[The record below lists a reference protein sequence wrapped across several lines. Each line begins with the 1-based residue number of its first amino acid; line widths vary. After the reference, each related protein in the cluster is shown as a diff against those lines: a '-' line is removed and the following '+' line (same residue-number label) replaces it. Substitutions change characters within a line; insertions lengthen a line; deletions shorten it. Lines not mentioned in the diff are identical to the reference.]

1 MSTLHAC
8 MQAGEMLYGPQKHEQ
23 RSWLQSNRRFANVFR
38 IAEVRST
45 EQSGV
50 ASQHRGVSME
60 ELKNEP
66 YIKCDSL
73 VRIYKSEGIE
83 VMALQGL
90 DMEIQKGELMAI
102 IGKSGSGKSTL
113 LGLLGGLDT
122 PSAGAV
128 YFGGENLAEM
138 NSHQLSEFRRKHI
151 GFVWQKNTDNLLG
164 YLTVAENIEMPL
176 LFSRMSKQEKR
187 EKTRKLLAAVG
198 LSDKENAFPLQ
209 LSGGEQQRVAIATA
223 LINEPELLLMDE
235 PTGAVDKKTSIMLQ
249 DLFRSL
255 NKELGITVVIVTHD
269 ISLADRVDR
278 VVMISDGKI
287 SSERIIK
294 DSYKKMIESG
304 EETRDYLAAAGNTD
318 IDAESHE
325 EFAILDKAGR
335 VRLSENMREMAGITS
350 NRVKIHFED
359 GKIIIHSEDM
369 NSISVGGDG
378 ESGITAA
385 GDDANSDTADS
396 DNEPEN
402 TDDQIQSDE
411 LLAAKDHADIDDL
424 ADAEISESRD
434 DLTDSGD
441 E

>member
-1 MSTLHAC
+1 M
-8 MQAGEMLYGPQKHEQ
+8 
-23 RSWLQSNRRFANVFR
+23 
-38 IAEVRST
+38 AEEV
-45 EQSGV
+45 
-50 ASQHRGVSME
+50 
-60 ELKNEP
+60 KNEP

-90 DMEIQKGELMAI
+90 DMEIEKGELMAI

-138 NSHQLSEFRRKHI
+138 NTHQLSEFRRKHI

-294 DSYKKMIESG
+294 DEYRKRIESG
-304 EETRDYLAAAGNTD
+304 EETRDYLDASGNTD

-359 GKIIIHSEDM
+359 GKIIIHSEEGNKNGSSD
-369 NSISVGGDG
+369 SE
-378 ESGITAA
+378 ES
-385 GDDANSDTADS
+385 ADL
-396 DNEPEN
+396 
-402 TDDQIQSDE
+402 I
-411 LLAAKDHADIDDL
+411 
-424 ADAEISESRD
+424 
-434 DLTDSGD
+434 
-441 E
+441 